1 MKQKAVGLT
10 GIIFGI
16 LFLSLELFML
26 KMIQLLEKATGYW
39 YDNVWKYAFQCP
51 ANIAIIITV
60 CVIIF
65 SATIFYTAKE
75 D

>member
-10 GIIFGI
+10 GIIFGM
-16 LFLSLELFML
+16 LFLSLELYML
-26 KMIQLLEKATGYW
+26 KIIQLLEKAAGNW
-39 YDNVWKYAFQCP
+39 YDNVWKYASQCP
-51 ANIAIIITV
+51 ANIAITITV

-65 SATIFYTAKE
+65 SAVIFVTAKK